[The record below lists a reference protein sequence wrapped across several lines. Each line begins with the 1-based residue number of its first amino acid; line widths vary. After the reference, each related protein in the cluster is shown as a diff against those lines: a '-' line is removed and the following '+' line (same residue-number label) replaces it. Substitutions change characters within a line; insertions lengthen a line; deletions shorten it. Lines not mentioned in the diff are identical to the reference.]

1 MQSKKYKVM
10 NNLIIYFFV
19 FTIIVFFI
27 FIITSFLYSN
37 INNANSKLMS
47 SVDFSTLNMYFLET
61 IKNNNSVI
69 KEYGLVNENDNSSY
83 YITFE
88 MQDGSTNTFKKIGD
102 KIYFNEIKL
111 CEVVESFKVIVDKS
125 EKETILIETKIRDKI
140 YNMQYVL

>member
-1 MQSKKYKVM
+1 MQSKKYKAI

-19 FTIIVFFI
+19 FTIIVFYI
-27 FIITSFLYSN
+27 FIITNFLYSN

-69 KEYGLVNENDNSSY
+69 KDYGLVNENDNSSY

-88 MQDGSTNTFKKIGD
+88 MQEGSTNTFKKIGD

>member
-1 MQSKKYKVM
+1 MQSKKYKVI

-27 FIITSFLYSN
+27 FIITNFLYSN

-69 KEYGLVNENDNSSY
+69 KDYGLVNENDNSSY

-125 EKETILIETKIRDKI
+125 EKETILIGTKIRDKI